1 MIDYS
6 YHGMSG
12 RRLISIE
19 NCVEMAKCHI
29 EEYVRSN
36 SERLIPVAEGEVKD
50 AEETGIECK
59 KKEGSRSEKET
70 FGEKKRISISDKHRK

>member
-1 MIDYS
+1 
-6 YHGMSG
+6 MSG

-59 KKEGSRSEKET
+59 KRRQQERERNIWRKEKNQHFRQTQEVTG
-70 FGEKKRISISDKHRK
+70 GL